1 MTDATADVMTDAT
14 PPPAGAA
21 QRAGDLLWSSAMVE
35 RRHNVVLVVD
45 DNAANRALAQATLE
59 DEGYRVVLAASGEDG
74 LAAFQREPPDCV
86 LLDIQM
92 PGMDGVTL
100 CQRIRE
106 APGGPDVSIVFL
118 TAQRDVD
125 TFDRARQAGGD
136 DFLTKPFRTT
146 ELVLRI
152 EAAMKLRRM
161 ALERND
167 LFELIR
173 RQRDDVM
180 RLQLQREQMIA
191 FLVHDL
197 KNPVHAIKL
206 NGDVIVRD
214 PGATQRSLRAAANI
228 RSDSESLL
236 RMIMNLLDLSKADE
250 GQLVPVRQ
258 VIDIAGLT
266 AEIAGGM
273 SARARTAEVELV
285 AEVAPQQI
293 HADPDLIR
301 RVLENLVDNAIRHAP
316 AESQVRI
323 SSTDQGGEVEIR
335 VADAGPG
342 VPLALRERVFE
353 RFVQGDDGPRGSRGL
368 GLAFCKLAVEAQGGT
383 IWIEDAHP
391 GAVFCVRIAAAA

>member
-1 MTDATADVMTDAT
+1 MA
-14 PPPAGAA
+14 
-21 QRAGDLLWSSAMVE
+21 E

-92 PGMDGVTL
+92 PGMDGVTM

-161 ALERND
+161 AIERNE

-258 VIDIAGLT
+258 VIDIAGLA

-316 AESQVRI
+316 AESRVRI
-323 SSTDQGGEVEIR
+323 SSVDQGGEVEIR

-342 VPLALRERVFE
+342 VPPALRERVFE

-368 GLAFCKLAVEAQGGT
+368 GLAFCKLAIEAQGGA